1 MRIKTSQTQTSSNL
15 AQPAA
20 AKKPL
25 ALPTKLQGSRYASID
40 TMKRTDKVAALK
52 NTRLKPYD
60 IKSPYDELA
69 HNYYLW
75 TKVAADADKKK
86 YTPEQKAGLAQRY
99 YAKMLRPVYGKM
111 GLEPIA
117 PELWEKQAF
126 TQARDYRIEDAYS
139 NSILHDLQHGMNEG
153 AAGLERGYERAKTM
167 LGNTLDT
174 AVQLWQKRAAERAQ
188 FAKDLK
194 SGAAQKQYAAEAAA
208 RKATPWH
215 EALSKLIATGSAQ
228 DKEIASIKHPAHPL
242 NNQNIQVTP
251 SKYGLHGTNIRPVN
265 SETSEF
271 WAAALP
277 THDGAWHALTSMVGE
292 GIVEAP
298 LFGVLGKTKTL
309 VEGSNLSA
317 RLMASPAGRKV
328 MSYLLAGAEGAA
340 FGETTRK
347 QEDPNETWR
356 SALNFA
362 ALNGVFD
369 VGGMG
374 LKKLVD
380 VAPEAWKEK
389 IAAKAEKYSLGM
401 KGLRKPTAAEQY
413 GIHVYET
420 ANNLVAGGPMAQREI
435 HTEALGHVDEMQRS
449 GKSKAE
455 IREYE
460 KTLVTKDSARWAPVI
475 SASNFIRSILG
486 EKRLSEMSVEDIEY
500 LSSRLN
506 GLVEDAGKHLN
517 THAVGMDEVHI
528 EEAVRNLKQP
538 AAKHTLAYYQ
548 GKAAA
553 EMAKNPAAAKLIS
566 KEQVQKYAEKLYAD
580 DMDKAAKQ
588 AEKVVG
594 DDPIAKAQSAAKRR
608 KAAVP
613 AMKMRSER
621 KIGSAGAVS
630 VRYSVTP
637 DYNVQLA
644 KHKKAAAI
652 AGQSLSDYFKDL
664 PDEEFE
670 KDMSEYFYPKA
681 LSQAK
686 VYFEHQ
692 HTREGLQ
699 NPNFLAFMY
708 NYKEQMPSEFA
719 AALREKLIES
729 GKVQK
734 FLKGRS
740 YTEPQLDYYAK
751 AMYNHV
757 DNFLGS
763 GHWPA
768 ERNLFRSSNE
778 SVFKTTKW
786 QRQLLVEKGLTE
798 QHNLLQMFGEEPE
811 NLSLALSIHKK
822 LSDLRLDEF
831 DHASQ
836 RRDSQTK
843 IHSYDERM
851 TKLQS
856 VTDDAERWAF

>member
-1 MRIKTSQTQTSSNL
+1 MQLPAKPQSN
-15 AQPAA
+15 
-20 AKKPL
+20 
-25 ALPTKLQGSRYASID
+25 RYASID

-69 HNYYLW
+69 HNFYLW
-75 TKVAADADKKK
+75 TKVADDADKKH
-86 YTPEQKAGLAQRY
+86 YTAAQKAGLAQRY
-99 YAKMLRPVYGKM
+99 YAKMLKPVYGKM
-111 GLEPIA
+111 GLESMS

-126 TQARDYRIEDAYS
+126 AQARGYRIEDAYS
-139 NSILHDLQHGMNEG
+139 NSIVHDLQQGMYAG
-153 AAGLERGYERAKTM
+153 AAGLERGYERAKSM
-167 LGNTLDT
+167 LGNTMDT

-215 EALSKLIATGSAQ
+215 EALSKLVATAGVQ
-228 DKEIASIKHPAHPL
+228 NKEIASIKHPVHML
-242 NNQNIQVTP
+242 SNQNIQVAP
-251 SKYGLHGTNIRPVN
+251 SKYGLQGTSIRPVN

-277 THDGAWHALTSMVGE
+277 THDGALHTLTSMVGE

-298 LFGVLGKTKTL
+298 LFGVLSKTKTL
-309 VEGSNLSA
+309 VEGSNLSV

-356 SALNFA
+356 SALSFA

-374 LKKLVD
+374 LKKLAD
-380 VAPEAWKEK
+380 VAPEAWKDK
-389 IAAKAEKYSLGM
+389 IAARAEKFELGM

-413 GIHVYET
+413 GIHVSET
-420 ANNLVAGGPMAQREI
+420 ANNLVVGGPMAQREI
-435 HTEALGHVDEMQRS
+435 HAAALEHVDEMQRS
-449 GKSKAE
+449 GKSRAE
-455 IREYE
+455 IKAYE
-460 KTLVTKDSARWAPVI
+460 KDLINKDSALWAPVL
-475 SASNFIRSILG
+475 SASHFVRSLMG
-486 EKRLSEMSVEDIEY
+486 EKNLSEMGAEDMEY
-500 LSSRLN
+500 ISSRLN

-517 THAVGMDEVHI
+517 THTVGMSEAHT

-548 GKAAA
+548 NKAVA

-594 DDPIAKAQSAAKRR
+594 ADPVTKAQSAAKRR
-608 KAAVP
+608 KVAVP
-613 AMKMRSER
+613 AMRTRSER
-621 KIGSAGAVS
+621 KIGSTGAVS

-637 DYNVQLA
+637 DYRVQLT
-644 KHKKAAAI
+644 KHKKAAAV
-652 AGQSLSDYFKDL
+652 AGQSLIDYFKDL

-686 VYFEHQ
+686 IYFEHQ

-708 NYKEQMPSEFA
+708 NYKEQMPKEFA
-719 AALREKLIES
+719 EALREKLIES

-786 QRQLLVEKGLTE
+786 QRQLLVEKGITE
-798 QHNLLQMFGEEPE
+798 QHNLLQMFGEDPE
-811 NLSLALSIHKK
+811 NLSLALSVHKK
-822 LSDLRLDEF
+822 LSELRLDEF
-831 DHASQ
+831 DHASLK
-836 RRDSQTK
+836 RDSQTK
-843 IHSYDERM
+843 IRSYDERM
-851 TKLQS
+851 STLQS
-856 VTDDAERWAF
+856 ITDDAERWAF